1 METLYQEHR
10 RTHPERYIV
19 GAIRNIV
26 KDAQGRTKNHPCYSC
41 IVDQTMKSHCIKC
54 GKSGLKAPPEQSTLR
69 FLMTKQEQQYSSIM
83 QNILKIQV

>member
-19 GAIRNIV
+19 GTIRNIV
-26 KDAQGRTKNHPCYSC
+26 LDEQGRTRNHPCFGC

-54 GKSGLKAPPEQSTLR
+54 GKSGLKAPPKQSKLG
-69 FLMTKQEQQYSSIM
+69 F
-83 QNILKIQV
+83 